1 MQSKV
6 KLTRRQMKE
15 DKFTT
20 FMLTTKDQVSEN
32 WQFYVIGLV
41 AIIVLVAAV
50 VWYAD
55 HQATQATEAT
65 TKFSDAMLEYQAGN
79 DQVAI
84 LGLSEVIDDFG
95 GSAVAS
101 NATYFL
107 ADIYLSS
114 RNYGEAIRYFE
125 MYLDKYNKSKLNRA
139 SCYAGIGTAYEGQG
153 DYTQAAANFVRAYE
167 EFPSGPM
174 AADYAYGVVRTYI
187 AANDFESAEK
197 WLTTLEDKFAGTDSA
212 RRAQRLYAEKTRS

>member
-50 VWYAD
+50 VWYID
-55 HQATQATEAT
+55 HQSAQASEAT

-84 LGLSEVIDDFG
+84 LGLSQVIDDYG
-95 GSAVAS
+95 SSAVAA
-101 NATYFL
+101 NATYLL
-107 ADIYLSS
+107 ANIYLSS
-114 RNYGEAIRYFE
+114 RNYGEATRYFQQ
-125 MYLDKYNKSKLNRA
+125 YLDKYKDNRLNRA
-139 SCYAGIGTAYEGQG
+139 SCYAGIAAAYEGQG
-153 DYTQAAANFVRAYE
+153 DYAQAASSYAQAYE
-167 EFPSGPM
+167 EFPGGPL
-174 AADYAYGVVRTYI
+174 AADHAYGAMRSYI
-187 AANDFESAEK
+187 EADDLESADH
-197 WLTTLEDKFAGTDSA
+197 WLTILKDKFAGSDST